1 MKYNTSIAK
10 LCERMDKRTENYIT
24 LKVHSTYKLE
34 KDGNML
40 RLYHYGNP
48 VGGVIKCGNRYTA
61 CLGSPI
67 SDSDVRSLNTMW
79 KYYLTGTRAH
89 LCKEGVRVES
99 INECTDNAVIF

>member
-40 RLYHYGNP
+40 RLYHYGNL
-48 VGGVIKCGNRYTA
+48 VGGVWKVKDRYTA
-61 CLGSPI
+61 YLGYPI

-79 KYYLTGTRAH
+79 KYYLTGKRAH
-89 LCKEGVRVES
+89 ICKDCVYVEN
-99 INECTDNAVIF
+99 INECTDNTVIF